1 MRKGLLLG
9 ALLACL
15 GVACGPSTT
24 SGGGGGTTNTT
35 PPTQTEQATVSLQI
49 HNGSS
54 QTICFLYI
62 SPVSD
67 PNWGPDQLG
76 SRTLEANE
84 TDTYTMPAGAWD
96 LKGEDCSHNQLFV
109 MRNQTIAGDAVL
121 TLHE

>member
-9 ALLACL
+9 ALLACF
-15 GVACGPSTT
+15 GAACGPATT
-24 SGGGGGTTNTT
+24 SGGTGTNTT
-35 PPTQTEQATVSLQI
+35 PQPQPQASTVSLQV

-76 SRTLEANE
+76 SRTLEPNE
-84 TDTYTMPAGAWD
+84 TDTYTMPAGSWD

-109 MRNQTIAGDAVL
+109 MRNQTIAGDATL